1 MRIAGALGRE
11 GCSGGE
17 SWAAGTCRF
26 EAVHLQRVK
35 ENKPLKKL
43 RTHGV
48 VLGLNKDILM

>member
-11 GCSGGE
+11 GCSGE
-17 SWAAGTCRF
+17 RAGLQGLGGS
-26 EAVHLQRVK
+26 EAVHLHRVK